1 MSQKNIDS
9 SPISILEDIFNVK
22 QLPKNYKNNDISLLT
37 EIHEQKVIMDF
48 QWIDDL
54 KVLISSFSIDN
65 YEYSFLTNHMNKINN
80 NLVIGTLKQNN
91 NNKIIYRHSLPISG
105 KVTTEI
111 IRSYLENILS
121 EFNHLVS
128 VLLKGD
134 KVVETTQILINQN
147 GESLIDETSERIVNL
162 RNDYNG
168 HPEGHTY
175 LLDYDSDGDL
185 DIFDFQANVRNGIS
199 QWNTNAPTQEDQT
212 YPYWKN
218 GGVLFIKLTKEF
230 SRFLKFL

>member
-9 SPISILEDIFNVK
+9 SPISLLEDIFNVK
-22 QLPKNYKNNDISLLT
+22 QLSKNNVKNDISLLT

-105 KVTTEI
+105 KVTTED
-111 IRSYLENILS
+111 IRSYLENIIS

-134 KVVETTQILINQN
+134 KVVENTQILINQK
-147 GESLIDETSERIVNL
+147 IV
-162 RNDYNG
+162 G
-168 HPEGHTY
+168 H
-175 LLDYDSDGDL
+175 
-185 DIFDFQANVRNGIS
+185 A
-199 QWNTNAPTQEDQT
+199 
-212 YPYWKN
+212 
-218 GGVLFIKLTKEF
+218 
-230 SRFLKFL
+230 

>member
-1 MSQKNIDS
+1 MYQKNIDS

-22 QLPKNYKNNDISLLT
+22 QLSKNNVNNDISLLT
-37 EIHEQKVIMDF
+37 EIHEHKVIMDF

-65 YEYSFLTNHMNKINN
+65 YEYSFLTNHMSKINN

-105 KVTTEI
+105 KVTTED

-134 KVVETTQILINQN
+134 KVVETTQILINQK
-147 GESLIDETSERIVNL
+147 IV
-162 RNDYNG
+162 G
-168 HPEGHTY
+168 H
-175 LLDYDSDGDL
+175 
-185 DIFDFQANVRNGIS
+185 A
-199 QWNTNAPTQEDQT
+199 
-212 YPYWKN
+212 
-218 GGVLFIKLTKEF
+218 
-230 SRFLKFL
+230 

>member
-22 QLPKNYKNNDISLLT
+22 QLSKNKVNNDISLLT
-37 EIHEQKVIMDF
+37 EIHEHKVIMDF

-65 YEYSFLTNHMNKINN
+65 YEYSFLTNHINKINN
-80 NLVIGTLKQNN
+80 NLVIGTLKQNS
-91 NNKIIYRHSLPISG
+91 NKIIYRHSLPISG
-105 KVTTEI
+105 KATTED

-134 KVVETTQILINQN
+134 KVVETTQILINQK
-147 GESLIDETSERIVNL
+147 IV
-162 RNDYNG
+162 G
-168 HPEGHTY
+168 H
-175 LLDYDSDGDL
+175 
-185 DIFDFQANVRNGIS
+185 A
-199 QWNTNAPTQEDQT
+199 
-212 YPYWKN
+212 
-218 GGVLFIKLTKEF
+218 
-230 SRFLKFL
+230 

>member
-1 MSQKNIDS
+1 MIDKNIDS
-9 SPISILEDIFNVK
+9 SPISLLEDIFNVK
-22 QLPKNYKNNDISLLT
+22 QSSKNNKNKDISLLT
-37 EIHEQKVIMDF
+37 EISEQKVIMDF

-91 NNKIIYRHSLPISG
+91 NNKIIYRHSLPIPG
-105 KVTTEI
+105 KATSED

-134 KVVETTQILINQN
+134 KVVKTTQILINQK
-147 GESLIDETSERIVNL
+147 IV
-162 RNDYNG
+162 G
-168 HPEGHTY
+168 H
-175 LLDYDSDGDL
+175 
-185 DIFDFQANVRNGIS
+185 A
-199 QWNTNAPTQEDQT
+199 
-212 YPYWKN
+212 
-218 GGVLFIKLTKEF
+218 
-230 SRFLKFL
+230 

>member
-1 MSQKNIDS
+1 MTQKNIDS

-22 QLPKNYKNNDISLLT
+22 QLSKNNENNDISLLT

-65 YEYSFLTNHMNKINN
+65 YEYCFLTNHMNKINN

-105 KVTTEI
+105 KVTTED

-128 VLLKGD
+128 VLLKSD
-134 KVVETTQILINQN
+134 KVVETTQILINQK
-147 GESLIDETSERIVNL
+147 IV
-162 RNDYNG
+162 G
-168 HPEGHTY
+168 H
-175 LLDYDSDGDL
+175 
-185 DIFDFQANVRNGIS
+185 A
-199 QWNTNAPTQEDQT
+199 
-212 YPYWKN
+212 
-218 GGVLFIKLTKEF
+218 
-230 SRFLKFL
+230 

>member
-1 MSQKNIDS
+1 MWYILCMSQKNIDS

-22 QLPKNYKNNDISLLT
+22 QLSKNNVNNDISLLT

-65 YEYSFLTNHMNKINN
+65 YEYSFLTNHMSKINN

-105 KVTTEI
+105 KVTTED

-134 KVVETTQILINQN
+134 KVVETTQILINQK
-147 GESLIDETSERIVNL
+147 IV
-162 RNDYNG
+162 G
-168 HPEGHTY
+168 H
-175 LLDYDSDGDL
+175 
-185 DIFDFQANVRNGIS
+185 A
-199 QWNTNAPTQEDQT
+199 
-212 YPYWKN
+212 
-218 GGVLFIKLTKEF
+218 
-230 SRFLKFL
+230 

>member
-22 QLPKNYKNNDISLLT
+22 KLSKNNLNNDISLLT

-65 YEYSFLTNHMNKINN
+65 YEYSFLTNHMSKINN
-80 NLVIGTLKQNN
+80 NLVIGTLKLNN

-105 KVTTEI
+105 KVTTED

-134 KVVETTQILINQN
+134 KVVETTQILINQK
-147 GESLIDETSERIVNL
+147 IV
-162 RNDYNG
+162 G
-168 HPEGHTY
+168 H
-175 LLDYDSDGDL
+175 
-185 DIFDFQANVRNGIS
+185 A
-199 QWNTNAPTQEDQT
+199 
-212 YPYWKN
+212 
-218 GGVLFIKLTKEF
+218 
-230 SRFLKFL
+230 

>member
-1 MSQKNIDS
+1 MWYILCMSQKNIDS

-22 QLPKNYKNNDISLLT
+22 QLSKNNDISLLT

-65 YEYSFLTNHMNKINN
+65 YEYSFLTNHINKINN

-105 KVTTEI
+105 NVTTVD

-128 VLLKGD
+128 MLLKGGNIA
-134 KVVETTQILINQN
+134 ETTQILINQK
-147 GESLIDETSERIVNL
+147 IV
-162 RNDYNG
+162 G
-168 HPEGHTY
+168 H
-175 LLDYDSDGDL
+175 
-185 DIFDFQANVRNGIS
+185 A
-199 QWNTNAPTQEDQT
+199 
-212 YPYWKN
+212 
-218 GGVLFIKLTKEF
+218 
-230 SRFLKFL
+230 

>member
-1 MSQKNIDS
+1 MWYILCMTQKNIDS

-22 QLPKNYKNNDISLLT
+22 KLSKYNENNDISLLT

-105 KVTTEI
+105 KVTTED

-134 KVVETTQILINQN
+134 KVVETTQILINQK
-147 GESLIDETSERIVNL
+147 IV
-162 RNDYNG
+162 G
-168 HPEGHTY
+168 H
-175 LLDYDSDGDL
+175 
-185 DIFDFQANVRNGIS
+185 A
-199 QWNTNAPTQEDQT
+199 
-212 YPYWKN
+212 
-218 GGVLFIKLTKEF
+218 
-230 SRFLKFL
+230 

>member
-22 QLPKNYKNNDISLLT
+22 KLSKNRENKDISLLT
-37 EIHEQKVIMDF
+37 EINEQKVIMDF

-91 NNKIIYRHSLPISG
+91 NKIIYRHSLPISG
-105 KVTTEI
+105 NVTTED
-111 IRSYLENILS
+111 IRGYLENILS

-134 KVVETTQILINQN
+134 KVVETTQILINQK
-147 GESLIDETSERIVNL
+147 IV
-162 RNDYNG
+162 G
-168 HPEGHTY
+168 H
-175 LLDYDSDGDL
+175 
-185 DIFDFQANVRNGIS
+185 A
-199 QWNTNAPTQEDQT
+199 
-212 YPYWKN
+212 
-218 GGVLFIKLTKEF
+218 
-230 SRFLKFL
+230 

>member
-9 SPISILEDIFNVK
+9 SPISLLEDIFNVK
-22 QLPKNYKNNDISLLT
+22 QSSKNDKNNDISLLT

-54 KVLISSFSIDN
+54 KVLISSFSIEN
-65 YEYSFLTNHMNKINN
+65 YEYSFLTNHMKKINN

-105 KVTTEI
+105 RATTED

-134 KVVETTQILINQN
+134 KVVKTTQILINQK
-147 GESLIDETSERIVNL
+147 IV
-162 RNDYNG
+162 G
-168 HPEGHTY
+168 H
-175 LLDYDSDGDL
+175 
-185 DIFDFQANVRNGIS
+185 A
-199 QWNTNAPTQEDQT
+199 
-212 YPYWKN
+212 
-218 GGVLFIKLTKEF
+218 
-230 SRFLKFL
+230 

>member
-1 MSQKNIDS
+1 MAQKNIDS

-22 QLPKNYKNNDISLLT
+22 KLSKNNENNDISLLT

-65 YEYSFLTNHMNKINN
+65 YEYSFLTNHMSKINN

-91 NNKIIYRHSLPISG
+91 KNKIIYRHSLPISG
-105 KVTTEI
+105 KVITED

-121 EFNHLVS
+121 EFNHLLS

-134 KVVETTQILINQN
+134 KVVETTQILINQK
-147 GESLIDETSERIVNL
+147 IV
-162 RNDYNG
+162 G
-168 HPEGHTY
+168 H
-175 LLDYDSDGDL
+175 
-185 DIFDFQANVRNGIS
+185 A
-199 QWNTNAPTQEDQT
+199 
-212 YPYWKN
+212 
-218 GGVLFIKLTKEF
+218 
-230 SRFLKFL
+230 

>member
-1 MSQKNIDS
+1 MWYILCMSQKNIDS

-22 QLPKNYKNNDISLLT
+22 QLSKNNVNNDISLLT

-65 YEYSFLTNHMNKINN
+65 YEYSFLTSHMNKINN

-105 KVTTEI
+105 KVTTED

-121 EFNHLVS
+121 EFNHLLS
-128 VLLKGD
+128 VLLNGN
-134 KVVETTQILINQN
+134 KVVETTQTLINQK
-147 GESLIDETSERIVNL
+147 IV
-162 RNDYNG
+162 G
-168 HPEGHTY
+168 H
-175 LLDYDSDGDL
+175 
-185 DIFDFQANVRNGIS
+185 A
-199 QWNTNAPTQEDQT
+199 
-212 YPYWKN
+212 
-218 GGVLFIKLTKEF
+218 
-230 SRFLKFL
+230 

>member
-22 QLPKNYKNNDISLLT
+22 QLSKNNVNNDISLLT

-91 NNKIIYRHSLPISG
+91 NNKIVYRHSLPISG
-105 KVTTEI
+105 KVTI
-111 IRSYLENILS
+111 NDIRSYLENILS

-134 KVVETTQILINQN
+134 KVVETTQILINQK
-147 GESLIDETSERIVNL
+147 IV
-162 RNDYNG
+162 G
-168 HPEGHTY
+168 H
-175 LLDYDSDGDL
+175 
-185 DIFDFQANVRNGIS
+185 A
-199 QWNTNAPTQEDQT
+199 
-212 YPYWKN
+212 
-218 GGVLFIKLTKEF
+218 
-230 SRFLKFL
+230 

>member
-22 QLPKNYKNNDISLLT
+22 QLPKNNVNNDISLLT

-65 YEYSFLTNHMNKINN
+65 YEYSFLTNHMSKINN

-105 KVTTEI
+105 KVTTED

-134 KVVETTQILINQN
+134 KVVETTQILINQK
-147 GESLIDETSERIVNL
+147 IV
-162 RNDYNG
+162 G
-168 HPEGHTY
+168 H
-175 LLDYDSDGDL
+175 
-185 DIFDFQANVRNGIS
+185 A
-199 QWNTNAPTQEDQT
+199 
-212 YPYWKN
+212 
-218 GGVLFIKLTKEF
+218 
-230 SRFLKFL
+230 

>member
-1 MSQKNIDS
+1 MTQKNIDS

-22 QLPKNYKNNDISLLT
+22 KLSKNNENNDISLLT

-105 KVTTEI
+105 KVTSED
-111 IRSYLENILS
+111 IRGYLENILS

-128 VLLKGD
+128 MLLKGGN
-134 KVVETTQILINQN
+134 VAETTRILINQK
-147 GESLIDETSERIVNL
+147 IV
-162 RNDYNG
+162 G
-168 HPEGHTY
+168 H
-175 LLDYDSDGDL
+175 
-185 DIFDFQANVRNGIS
+185 A
-199 QWNTNAPTQEDQT
+199 
-212 YPYWKN
+212 
-218 GGVLFIKLTKEF
+218 
-230 SRFLKFL
+230 

>member
-22 QLPKNYKNNDISLLT
+22 QLSKNNDISLLT

-65 YEYSFLTNHMNKINN
+65 YEYSFLTNHMSKINN

-105 KVTTEI
+105 KVTTED

-134 KVVETTQILINQN
+134 KVVETTQILINQK
-147 GESLIDETSERIVNL
+147 IV
-162 RNDYNG
+162 G
-168 HPEGHTY
+168 H
-175 LLDYDSDGDL
+175 
-185 DIFDFQANVRNGIS
+185 A
-199 QWNTNAPTQEDQT
+199 
-212 YPYWKN
+212 
-218 GGVLFIKLTKEF
+218 
-230 SRFLKFL
+230 

>member
-22 QLPKNYKNNDISLLT
+22 QLSKNNLNNDISLLT

-65 YEYSFLTNHMNKINN
+65 YEYSFLTNHMSKINN

-105 KVTTEI
+105 KVTTED

-128 VLLKGD
+128 VLLKSD
-134 KVVETTQILINQN
+134 KVVETTQILINQK
-147 GESLIDETSERIVNL
+147 IV
-162 RNDYNG
+162 G
-168 HPEGHTY
+168 H
-175 LLDYDSDGDL
+175 
-185 DIFDFQANVRNGIS
+185 A
-199 QWNTNAPTQEDQT
+199 
-212 YPYWKN
+212 
-218 GGVLFIKLTKEF
+218 
-230 SRFLKFL
+230 

>member
-1 MSQKNIDS
+1 MTQKNIDS

-22 QLPKNYKNNDISLLT
+22 KLSKYNENNDISLLT

-65 YEYSFLTNHMNKINN
+65 YEYCFLTNHMNKINN

-105 KVTTEI
+105 KVTTED

-134 KVVETTQILINQN
+134 KVVETTQILINQK
-147 GESLIDETSERIVNL
+147 IV
-162 RNDYNG
+162 G
-168 HPEGHTY
+168 H
-175 LLDYDSDGDL
+175 
-185 DIFDFQANVRNGIS
+185 A
-199 QWNTNAPTQEDQT
+199 
-212 YPYWKN
+212 
-218 GGVLFIKLTKEF
+218 
-230 SRFLKFL
+230 

>member
-22 QLPKNYKNNDISLLT
+22 QLSKNNDISLLT
-37 EIHEQKVIMDF
+37 EINEQKVIMDF

-105 KVTTEI
+105 KVTTED

-134 KVVETTQILINQN
+134 KVVETTQILINQK
-147 GESLIDETSERIVNL
+147 IV
-162 RNDYNG
+162 G
-168 HPEGHTY
+168 H
-175 LLDYDSDGDL
+175 
-185 DIFDFQANVRNGIS
+185 A
-199 QWNTNAPTQEDQT
+199 
-212 YPYWKN
+212 
-218 GGVLFIKLTKEF
+218 
-230 SRFLKFL
+230 

>member
-22 QLPKNYKNNDISLLT
+22 QLSKNNKNNDISLLT

-91 NNKIIYRHSLPISG
+91 KNKIIYRHSLAISR
-105 KVTTEI
+105 KVTTEDL
-111 IRSYLENILS
+111 RSYLENILS

-134 KVVETTQILINQN
+134 KVVETTQILINQK
-147 GESLIDETSERIVNL
+147 IV
-162 RNDYNG
+162 G
-168 HPEGHTY
+168 H
-175 LLDYDSDGDL
+175 
-185 DIFDFQANVRNGIS
+185 A
-199 QWNTNAPTQEDQT
+199 
-212 YPYWKN
+212 
-218 GGVLFIKLTKEF
+218 
-230 SRFLKFL
+230 

>member
-9 SPISILEDIFNVK
+9 SPISLLEEIFNVK

-65 YEYSFLTNHMNKINN
+65 YEYSFLTNHINKINN

-105 KVTTEI
+105 NITTVD

-128 VLLKGD
+128 MLLKGGNIA
-134 KVVETTQILINQN
+134 ETTQILINQK
-147 GESLIDETSERIVNL
+147 IV
-162 RNDYNG
+162 G
-168 HPEGHTY
+168 H
-175 LLDYDSDGDL
+175 
-185 DIFDFQANVRNGIS
+185 A
-199 QWNTNAPTQEDQT
+199 
-212 YPYWKN
+212 
-218 GGVLFIKLTKEF
+218 
-230 SRFLKFL
+230 

>member
-1 MSQKNIDS
+1 MTQKNIDS

-22 QLPKNYKNNDISLLT
+22 KLSKNNDISLLT

-105 KVTTEI
+105 KVTTEH

-134 KVVETTQILINQN
+134 KVVETTQILINQK
-147 GESLIDETSERIVNL
+147 IV
-162 RNDYNG
+162 G
-168 HPEGHTY
+168 H
-175 LLDYDSDGDL
+175 
-185 DIFDFQANVRNGIS
+185 A
-199 QWNTNAPTQEDQT
+199 
-212 YPYWKN
+212 
-218 GGVLFIKLTKEF
+218 
-230 SRFLKFL
+230 

>member
-1 MSQKNIDS
+1 MWYILCMSQKNIDS

-22 QLPKNYKNNDISLLT
+22 QLSKNNVNNDISLLT
-37 EIHEQKVIMDF
+37 EIHEHKVIMDF

-65 YEYSFLTNHMNKINN
+65 YEYSFLTNHMSKINN

-105 KVTTEI
+105 KVTTED

-134 KVVETTQILINQN
+134 KVVETTQILINQK
-147 GESLIDETSERIVNL
+147 IV
-162 RNDYNG
+162 G
-168 HPEGHTY
+168 H
-175 LLDYDSDGDL
+175 
-185 DIFDFQANVRNGIS
+185 A
-199 QWNTNAPTQEDQT
+199 
-212 YPYWKN
+212 
-218 GGVLFIKLTKEF
+218 
-230 SRFLKFL
+230 

>member
-9 SPISILEDIFNVK
+9 SPISLLEDIFNVK
-22 QLPKNYKNNDISLLT
+22 QPSKNFKNNDISLLT

-91 NNKIIYRHSLPISG
+91 NKIIYRHSLPISG
-105 KVTTEI
+105 KLTIED

-134 KVVETTQILINQN
+134 KAVKTTQILINQK
-147 GESLIDETSERIVNL
+147 IV
-162 RNDYNG
+162 G
-168 HPEGHTY
+168 H
-175 LLDYDSDGDL
+175 
-185 DIFDFQANVRNGIS
+185 A
-199 QWNTNAPTQEDQT
+199 
-212 YPYWKN
+212 
-218 GGVLFIKLTKEF
+218 
-230 SRFLKFL
+230 

>member
-22 QLPKNYKNNDISLLT
+22 KLSKNNLNNDISLLT

-105 KVTTEI
+105 KVTTED
-111 IRSYLENILS
+111 IRNYLENILS

-134 KVVETTQILINQN
+134 KVVETTQILINQK
-147 GESLIDETSERIVNL
+147 IV
-162 RNDYNG
+162 G
-168 HPEGHTY
+168 H
-175 LLDYDSDGDL
+175 
-185 DIFDFQANVRNGIS
+185 A
-199 QWNTNAPTQEDQT
+199 
-212 YPYWKN
+212 
-218 GGVLFIKLTKEF
+218 
-230 SRFLKFL
+230 